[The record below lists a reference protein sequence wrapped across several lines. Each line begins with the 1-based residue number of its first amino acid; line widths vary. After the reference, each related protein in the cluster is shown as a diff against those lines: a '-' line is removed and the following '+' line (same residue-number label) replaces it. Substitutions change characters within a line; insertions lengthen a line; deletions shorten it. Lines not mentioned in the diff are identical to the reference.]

1 MKIDIFAH
9 ITPPKY
15 LKTYGE
21 KNSKVLD
28 SVEARSVAVTDI
40 DIRLRLTDRYP
51 DVLQVLTIPNPPLD
65 ASNVLTGFPTPQ
77 LLPTPGVTGLPGRI
91 HRSEEAQ

>member
-28 SVEARSVAVTDI
+28 SVEA
-40 DIRLRLTDRYP
+40 
-51 DVLQVLTIPNPPLD
+51 
-65 ASNVLTGFPTPQ
+65 
-77 LLPTPGVTGLPGRI
+77 
-91 HRSEEAQ
+91 